1 MAEETIILSSDD
13 NSDIETSEI
22 SSKPAMSYNKS
33 STFPAEHNSDNEKIP
48 LKKTH
53 AGPWTSKNKF

>member
-13 NSDIETSEI
+13 NSNSETSKI
-22 SSKPAMSYNKS
+22 SSEPATPSNKAS
-33 STFPAEHNSDNEKIP
+33 IFPVEHNSNNEETP

-53 AGPWTSKNKF
+53 AGP